1 MRKRARWRRFACFT
15 MSVTKKAPAVRKRPG
30 AVADT
35 GSDGV
40 SEGDDM
46 RVSSALAA
54 LGDEG
59 DPYRHVGDSCIGAA
73 NGEVSGQSSVTT

>member
-1 MRKRARWRRFACFT
+1 MKKRGRWRRFACFT

-40 SEGDDM
+40 SEGDDIRVVGVGGLGPM
-46 RVSSALAA
+46 RVTHTGTTGIAASAPPTAKL
-54 LGDEG
+54 
-59 DPYRHVGDSCIGAA
+59 VGSLL
-73 NGEVSGQSSVTT
+73 